1 MARNIALLSSEV
13 KILTIF
19 FVQILLTCDPKVSNA
34 SARERVRGTL
44 QKSLYR
50 RGRKGARAKGWSVRV
65 RLCMGDYLRSF
76 QLLTKTYSLLILRE
90 SD

>member
-44 QKSLYR
+44 QKSVYTGGEEKGLGLRDGVSGLDLY
-50 RGRKGARAKGWSVRV
+50 GG
-65 RLCMGDYLRSF
+65 LF
-76 QLLTKTYSLLILRE
+76 TIL
-90 SD
+90 SAVNKDIKFADTS

>member
-19 FVQILLTCDPKVSNA
+19 FVQILLTCDLKVSNA

-65 RLCMGDYLRSF
+65 RLWG
-76 QLLTKTYSLLILRE
+76 LLTIL
-90 SD
+90 SAVNKDIKFADTS